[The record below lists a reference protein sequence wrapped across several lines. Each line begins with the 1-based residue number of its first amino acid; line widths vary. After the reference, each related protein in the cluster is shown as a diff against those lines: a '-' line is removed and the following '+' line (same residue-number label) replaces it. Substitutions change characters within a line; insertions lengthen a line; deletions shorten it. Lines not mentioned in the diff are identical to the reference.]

1 MFWESNIKNIEKG
14 QSHFRV
20 FKRKMILVVA
30 EKPSVGRTL
39 ASIVGAD
46 NKEDGYFE
54 GNNYV
59 VTWAIGHLIGLFEP
73 NDYSEDW
80 VKWSLSQL
88 PIIPERWKTK
98 VLPDTEKQYKVI
110 EKLINRSDLEYVI
123 NAGDSGQEGELI
135 QRHIYNKAMKQ
146 KVPVKRLWISSM
158 TTESIIAGLKNLKDS
173 SEYDNLYHAGLA
185 RAMSDWLIGINGS
198 RLFTCIF
205 QAKPPLATGRV
216 QSPTLSEIVNRHLQI
231 VNFKPEDYYI
241 LQIFAGGIH
250 ASWFN
255 EKDKLKSF
263 SSLEDAQRIYNKV
276 QGKMAKVIAYKK
288 EQKKEQ
294 RPQLHNLA
302 SLQQEASRVYKYS
315 AQDTLKAAQSLY
327 EKKLSTYPRTDSKYI
342 TKDMMSEM
350 EKLMIS
356 VSRNA
361 TYQAVAQYVLKTG
374 LNIDKRVVD
383 DEKVT
388 DHTALLPTTQIE
400 KEDISKLSQ
409 MELNV
414 FHLIVSRFVLA
425 MARDYV
431 YYQSTVVLDVENETF
446 KATGRVPIKK
456 GFKSLQEAL
465 FPQKKGKGTD
475 KKDEN
480 PLENASDELSEGQQY
495 SVEDVEIKKK
505 QTTPPAE
512 YTDGTLI
519 AKMENPFAKVE
530 IEGDEKEIRE
540 SLSGRGL
547 GTPATRGNI
556 IEELIRRGY
565 INREKD
571 YLIPTERGIKMVEQV
586 LPENLKKPDMTAEW
600 EYKLHLIA
608 KGEYNPQDFVNEVKE
623 MVVSLV
629 DSEKNK
635 ESRSVR
641 FEKTDTMNSIG
652 VCPKCKSAVYK
663 HEFKK
668 DGIKK
673 VFYSCENNKK
683 ENGTCDF
690 IIFADDKFVKTITG
704 GELKESSVK
713 SLLKSKD
720 RKFKATGK
728 KKDGSGT
735 YSCYIV
741 MKSYEKGRIQ
751 WKLEFTNKK

>member
-1 MFWESNIKNIEKG
+1 
-14 QSHFRV
+14 
-20 FKRKMILVVA
+20 MILVVA
-30 EKPSVGRTL
+30 EKPSVGRNL

-46 NKEDGYFE
+46 KKGDGYFE

-59 VTWAIGHLIGLFEP
+59 VTWAIGHLVGLFEP

-80 VKWSLSQL
+80 AKWSLPQL
-88 PIIPERWKTK
+88 PIIPDKWKTK
-98 VLPDTEKQYKVI
+98 VLPDTAKQYKII
-110 EKLINRSDLEYVI
+110 EKLINRPDLEYII

-135 QRHIYNKAMKQ
+135 QRHIYNKAMQ
-146 KVPVKRLWISSM
+146 RRVPVKRLWISSM
-158 TTESIIAGLKNLKDS
+158 TTEAIIDGLKNLKDS
-173 SEYDNLYHAGLA
+173 KEYDNLYHAGLA

-205 QAKPPLATGRV
+205 HTKPPLATGRV
-216 QSPTLSEIVNRHLQI
+216 QSPTLSEVVRRHLQI

-263 SSLEDAQRIYNKV
+263 PSLEDAERIFNKV
-276 QGKMAKVIAYKK
+276 QGKTAKVITYKK

-302 SLQQEASRVYKYS
+302 SLQQEASKLYKYS

-342 TKDMMSEM
+342 TQDMIQEM
-350 EKLMIS
+350 EGLMLS
-356 VSRNA
+356 VSRNT
-361 TYQAVAQYVLKTG
+361 TYQAVAEYVLKTG
-374 LNIDKRVVD
+374 LNIDKRIVD

-388 DHTALLPTTQIE
+388 DHPALLPTTRIE

-414 FHLIVSRFVLA
+414 FHLIVSRFILA
-425 MARDYV
+425 MARDFI

-446 KATGRVPIKK
+446 KATGRVPMKK

-465 FPQKKGKGTD
+465 FPPQKGKGKSTD

-480 PLENASDELSEGQQY
+480 PLENVSEGLSEGQQY
-495 SVEDVEIKKK
+495 LVEDTEIKKK
-505 QTTPPAE
+505 QTTPPTE

-519 AKMENPFAKVE
+519 AKMENPFAKIE
-530 IEGDEKEIRE
+530 IEGDEKEIKE

-629 DSEKNK
+629 NSEKNK
-635 ESRSVR
+635 ESRSVQ
-641 FEKTDTMNSIG
+641 FEKTDTMTSIG
-652 VCPKCKSAVYK
+652 ICPKCKGAVYK

-668 DGIKK
+668 DGAKK
-673 VFYSCENNKK
+673 IFYSCENNKR

-690 IIFADDKFVKTITG
+690 IIFADDKFVKAITG
-704 GELKESSVK
+704 GELKEPSVK

-735 YSCYIV
+735 YPCYIV
-741 MKSYEKGRIQ
+741 MKTYEKGRIQ
-751 WKLEFTNKK
+751 WSLEFVNKK